1 MSDFIAPT
9 LINWLIE
16 NLESAQDIEYVDLT
30 EINNKPIYQC
40 WGDKI
45 THILLSIRITMDGS
59 AERFYP

>member
-1 MSDFIAPT
+1 MISLFT
-9 LINWLIE
+9 RSTRKYE

-45 THILLSIRITMDGS
+45 THIWM
-59 AERFYP
+59 

>member
-30 EINNKPIYQC
+30 EINKKYKAKAS
-40 WGDKI
+40 D
-45 THILLSIRITMDGS
+45 
-59 AERFYP
+59 F